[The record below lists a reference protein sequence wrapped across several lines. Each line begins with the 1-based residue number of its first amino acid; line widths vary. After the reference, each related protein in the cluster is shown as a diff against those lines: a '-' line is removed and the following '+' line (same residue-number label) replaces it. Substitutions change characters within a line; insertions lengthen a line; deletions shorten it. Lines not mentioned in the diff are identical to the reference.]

1 MWVVIKSN
9 KKNIEILKNN
19 IRKNFSSVQ
28 FYIPRIKINE
38 KNDKRKIQPVLGKYL
53 FCKHHDF
60 KDESKLIKLKFLKGL
75 EQVLSGNILSQN
87 SINEFI
93 CRCKKYE
100 NFDGF
105 LTPNFFNDYYKKN
118 GQFISG
124 PLKNLFFT
132 IKKIGKSD
140 LRILVNNIKVIVK
153 NDKYFYTSV

>member
-1 MWVVIKSN
+1 MWVVIKS
-9 KKNIEILKNN
+9 KKNNIEILKNN

-28 FYIPRIKINE
+28 FYIPRIMINE

-53 FCKHHDF
+53 FCKHRDF

-75 EQVLSGNILSQN
+75 EQVLRGNILSQN

-93 CRCKKYE
+93 SKCKKYE

-105 LTPNFFNDYYKKN
+105 LTPKFFNDCYKKN

-140 LRILVNNIKVIVK
+140 LRVLVSNIKVIVK